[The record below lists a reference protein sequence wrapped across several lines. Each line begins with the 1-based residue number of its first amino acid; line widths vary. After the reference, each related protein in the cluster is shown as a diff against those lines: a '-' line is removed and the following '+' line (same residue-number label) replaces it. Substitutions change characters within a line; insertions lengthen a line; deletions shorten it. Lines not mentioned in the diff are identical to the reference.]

1 MQVTL
6 SGENWTENGSSPF
19 NNGQLSANTDSRNYP
34 RSVLPAFGGWDRRG
48 SVSERFRVTD
58 GGSPAAAA
66 PDSPVAT
73 EGPPVL
79 IVDAAQRCVEV
90 NDAASRIL
98 GMTRAELV
106 GRSVESIDL
115 PEGHL
120 LVLPRIEDG
129 DAGDG
134 WAARKLS
141 GDDRPKGRS
150 PSRREREILGLLAG
164 GSTDAQIAAVLNLS
178 PATVQTHVRNAKAK
192 LGARTRAQA
201 VALAL
206 VGGLIEL
213 D

>member
-1 MQVTL
+1 M
-6 SGENWTENGSSPF
+6 SG
-19 NNGQLSANTDSRNYP
+19 
-34 RSVLPAFGGWDRRG
+34 
-48 SVSERFRVTD
+48 RFRAAD
-58 GGSPAAAA
+58 GGSPAAPS
-66 PDSPVAT
+66 PDSSVAT

-98 GMTRAELV
+98 GMTRSELV

-120 LVLPRIEDG
+120 LVLPRIEDEN
-129 DAGDG
+129 AGEG
-134 WAARKLS
+134 WAVRKLS
-141 GDDRPKGRS
+141 AEDRPKGRQ
-150 PSRREREILGLLAG
+150 PSRREREILGLLAR
-164 GSTDAQIAAVLNLS
+164 GSTDAQIADVLGLS